1 MMGVVLFIAMAL
13 LVAAAILYPML
24 TRSGA
29 AAWAGGASDEQIEG
43 AVRRLRRARS
53 AGSSTVPLRGGTVP
67 LRGGACPACGQAYQ
81 PGDRF
86 CVRCGG
92 ALPQAATVAAAAPA
106 PARPACRSCGAP
118 LAEGDQFCV
127 KCGEAV

>member
-53 AGSSTVPLRGGTVP
+53 AGSRSVPLP
-67 LRGGACPACGQAYQ
+67 GGACPACGQAYQ

-92 ALPQAATVAAAAPA
+92 ALPQAATVAAATPA
-106 PARPACRSCGAP
+106 PARPACRSCGTP